1 MSGELAAVEELLT
14 GARTRRQVA
23 RAYRRIRAGDGPGRD
38 GPYARGAAA
47 GYRWALGAP
56 GGAPVTGATPHGGVG
71 METLMAEVDAAV
83 VQLDDPAQPPAAAL
97 YTQGAHDALAW
108 ICGLSDDHP

>member
-1 MSGELAAVEELLT
+1 MTGELAAVEELLT
-14 GARTRRQVA
+14 GARTRRQVI
-23 RAYRRIRAGDGPGRD
+23 RAYRRLRAGDEPVRD

-56 GGAPVTGATPHGGVG
+56 GGAPVTGATVHGAVD

-83 VQLDDPAQPPAAAL
+83 VQLDDPALPPDAARH
-97 YTQGAHDALAW
+97 TQGVHDALAW
-108 ICGLSDDHP
+108 ICGISDDRP